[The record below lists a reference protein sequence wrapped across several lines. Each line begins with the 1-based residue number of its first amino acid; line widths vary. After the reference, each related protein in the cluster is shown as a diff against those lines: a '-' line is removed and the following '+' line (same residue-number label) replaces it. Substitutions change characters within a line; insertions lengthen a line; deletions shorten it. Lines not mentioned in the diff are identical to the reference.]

1 MNIGDCINH
10 PIPNSRNIL
19 QWLGIGW
26 SLPSMS
32 LFKNPFRNQIVGSC
46 HHKFIEL

>member
-10 PIPNSRNIL
+10 PIPNSRNAL

-26 SLPSMS
+26 SLQVCFY
-32 LFKNPFRNQIVGSC
+32 LKIHFVIRLLGVDTTN
-46 HHKFIEL
+46 L